1 MKILI
6 VHNLLWAHYKAKVFQ
21 EVDRLSRTF
30 PNVEVKVLQI
40 ARNEKSRQGLE
51 TKDPDVPVYQYRY
64 ELLFDAFI
72 EDTTVGQRTKALLQH
87 IRSYKPDVLNLTG
100 YYDPAQLALLL
111 YARLTGIK
119 VIMQNESTAA
129 DHARG
134 GMKERLKK
142 AIFRLCDGFFCFG
155 TLSADYLLRSGV
167 EPSRILLRKN
177 AVDNDA
183 LLTAYTEGLK
193 TRTARQQ
200 ASALKQHNF
209 IFVGRLIE
217 VKNLLRLVE
226 AFAVARQTAPVIPDP
241 VGNNSG
247 STASNWG
254 LILLGEGPLKG
265 AIEQRAAELHVA
277 DAVTV
282 LPGRAWYKVP
292 EVLALADVLVL
303 PSLSEPWGLVV
314 NEAMVC
320 GMPVIVSDRCGCV
333 VDLVKDQQNGFVIDP
348 EQTSQLAGAMQQF
361 MTGAASLTAMG
372 AAGQAIIRPYSA
384 EAVAREMLEGFLTIH
399 RTSR

>member
-21 EVDRLSRTF
+21 EVDRLARTY
-30 PNVEVKVLQI
+30 PDVEVKVLQI
-40 ARNEKSRQGLE
+40 ARNEKSRKGLE
-51 TKDPDVPVYQYRY
+51 TSDPDTPVYHYRY

-72 EDTTVGQRTKALLQH
+72 EDTTVKQRTKALLQH
-87 IRSYKPDVLNLTG
+87 IRSYQPDVLNLTG

-111 YARLTGIK
+111 YAKLTGIK

-129 DHARG
+129 DHTRG
-134 GMKERLKK
+134 GLKERLKK

-155 TLSADYLLRSGV
+155 TLSADYLTSSGV
-167 EPSRILLRKN
+167 KPSQILLKKN

-183 LLTAYTEGLK
+183 LLEAWTRARQTRTGQQQALGLK
-193 TRTARQQ
+193 P
-200 ASALKQHNF
+200 HNF

-217 VKNLLRLVE
+217 VKNLIRLVE
-226 AFAVARQTAPVIPDP
+226 AFASVRQTNPD
-241 VGNNSG
+241 
-247 STASNWG
+247 WG
-254 LILLGEGPLKG
+254 LILLGEGPMSG
-265 AIEQRAAELHVA
+265 AIQQRARELNVA
-277 DAVTV
+277 DAVTS

-292 EVLALADVLVL
+292 DILALADVLVL

-333 VDLVKDQQNGFVIDP
+333 VDLVRDQQNGFVIDP
-348 EQTSQLAGAMQQF
+348 GQTPQLAGVMHRF
-361 MTGAASLTAMG
+361 MTGEVDQAAMG
-372 AAGQAIIRPYSA
+372 AVAQEMIRPYSA
-384 EAVAREMLEGFLTIH
+384 GAVAREMLEGFLTIH
-399 RTSR
+399 RTRR

>member
-21 EVDRLSRTF
+21 EVDRLARTY
-30 PNVEVKVLQI
+30 PDVEVKVIQI
-40 ARNEKSRQGLE
+40 ARNEKSRKGLE
-51 TKDPDVPVYQYRY
+51 TNDPDTPVYQYRY

-72 EDTTVGQRTKALLQH
+72 EDTTVQQRTKALLQH
-87 IRSYKPDVLNLTG
+87 IRAYKPDVLNLTG
-100 YYDPAQLALLL
+100 YYDPAQLVLLL

-119 VIMQNESTAA
+119 VVMQNESTAA
-129 DHARG
+129 DNARG
-134 GMKERLKK
+134 GLKERFKK

-155 TLSADYLLRSGV
+155 TLSAQYLLQSGV
-167 EPSRILLRKN
+167 KPSRILLKKN

-183 LLTAYTEGLK
+183 LLHAFTRAQQ
-193 TRTARQQ
+193 TRTVQQQ
-200 ASALKQHNF
+200 ALGVKPHNF

-217 VKNLLRLVE
+217 VKNLIRLVD
-226 AFAVARQTAPVIPDP
+226 AFAVSRQTNPD
-241 VGNNSG
+241 
-247 STASNWG
+247 WG
-254 LILLGEGPLKG
+254 LILLGEGPLSE
-265 AIEQRAAELHVA
+265 AIQQRARELNVA
-277 DAVTV
+277 DSVTM

-292 EVLALADVLVL
+292 DILAMADVLVL

-333 VDLVKDQQNGFVIDP
+333 VDLVQDQQNGFVIDP
-348 EQTSQLAGAMQQF
+348 EQTAQLAGAMQQF
-361 MTGAASLTAMG
+361 MTGQADQTKMG
-372 AAGQAIIRPYSA
+372 VVAQEIIRPYSA

-399 RTSR
+399 RSRR